1 MMSLAP
7 ILKEHREKYGL
18 TQLQLADTLSV
29 DERTLR
35 RWEHQETILTDV
47 RELRRIASMLGVEAE
62 RLGVTDKAG
71 GIPPEQADETLHH
84 VWQLIAAARIFEA
97 RAVAEHFV
105 ADLQTNALCPGRQ
118 AHLYRLTQAY
128 RVAAYV
134 QDKNTRTSEVH
145 YPLASYR
152 AMEQTS
158 RLLED
163 PTLVSLAL
171 AFTGSMYIRSGEVY
185 RGQAYLEAAL
195 AVAPEEDMATEGSI
209 ALLLAGGYFKTGQ
222 RGAFEQ
228 SMAKAEERAR
238 QLTDDS
244 VSREPFGL
252 KAVYEEYGKSYALLG
267 NMQQALQYIE
277 RAQRVPPFDTY
288 WDLVLKTTTVMALIR
303 GGEIPHG
310 VALAVECI
318 ELCKKH
324 GAFRLLERIY
334 SMQRYLHRLTTSL
347 QRTTAELR
355 EALDGPVEY

>member
-1 MMSLAP
+1 MTLAP

-29 DERTLR
+29 DNRTLR

-47 RELRRIASMLGVEAE
+47 RELRRIASVLGVEAE

-71 GIPPEQADETLHH
+71 GISPEQADQTLQH
-84 VWQLIAAARIFEA
+84 VWKLIATARLFEA
-97 RAVAEHFV
+97 RTVAERLV
-105 ADLQTNALCPGRQ
+105 ADLQTNALCPGRRT
-118 AHLYRLTQAY
+118 HLYRLTQAY

-134 QDKNTRTSEVH
+134 QDKNTRTDEVR

-171 AFTGSMYIRSGEVY
+171 AFTGSIYIRSGEVY

-222 RGAFEQ
+222 RGAFER
-228 SMAKAEERAR
+228 SMAEAEERAG

-244 VSREPFGL
+244 VTRESFGL

-267 NMQQALQYIE
+267 NMHQALEYIE
-277 RAQRVPPFDTY
+277 RARRVPPFDTY

-303 GGEIPHG
+303 GGEIQHG

-334 SMQRYLHRLTTSL
+334 STQQHLQRLTISL
-347 QRTTAELR
+347 ERAGAELR
-355 EALDGPVEY
+355 EALDGQVEY